1 MSSEKIKFKYFYGK
15 EADMLTF
22 YRIPKLLITDDY
34 FKELSSDAKILYG
47 LMLDRMSIS
56 AKNGWMDEENRVF
69 IFFSMEDTM
78 EYLHV
83 GKNKALGLLAALDSD
98 TGIGLIERVKQGQG
112 KPARIYVKSFMR
124 DEMQGKM
131 IDQKFE
137 NQTSEDK
144 ETVPDVYKLNVK
156 RFENQT
162 SRGLEIGSLDVSKS
176 NPNKNKYNNTDFS
189 NTESNPILS
198 SDMDEEIRSDSD
210 VYAELIRENLNLDI
224 LISRDPINTELYESI
239 YELVLETVLIQNDY
253 VVIAS
258 NKYPINLVKSK
269 FLKLDSGHVGYVI
282 DCMKGNTTRVRNI
295 KKYLLAALF
304 NAPTTINSYYQA
316 EVNFDFSQYA
326 TR

>member
-56 AKNGWMDEENRVF
+56 AKNDWMDEENRVF

-137 NQTSEDK
+137 NQTSEEK
-144 ETVPDVYKLNVK
+144 ERVSDVYKLNVK

-162 SRGLEIGSLDVSKS
+162 SRGLEIGSQDVSKS
-176 NPNKNKYNNTDFS
+176 NPSKNKYTNTDFS
-189 NTESNPILS
+189 NTESNPIIS
-198 SDMDEEIRSDSD
+198 EDEVIRSDAD
-210 VYAELIRENLNLDI
+210 AYAELIRENLDLDI

-316 EVNFDFSQYA
+316 EVNFDFPQYA